1 VKCKKNRI
9 DALIIE
15 TTDLSA
21 LLIEN
26 EKETFLASKILLI
39 NNSYN
44 KKYQLSQL
52 DCSLLE
58 KRIENLVEKLEQR
71 KILYSILHLFLFEPK
86 TKNRFKYFLFK
97 MYQHFRERKRLILLK
112 ENIGLKNYYNDP
124 LFNKRLTE
132 SIYILLRQNIKVKN
146 K

>member
-1 VKCKKNRI
+1 MKCKKNRI
-9 DALIIE
+9 DTLIIE
-15 TTDLSA
+15 TIDLNA
-21 LLIEN
+21 LIS
-26 EKETFLASKILLI
+26 EKEMFLASKILLI

-58 KRIENLVEKLEQR
+58 KRIKNLVEKVEQR

-97 MYQHFRERKRLILLK
+97 MYQHFRQRKRLFLLK
-112 ENIGLKNYYNDP
+112 ENIGIKNYYNDT
-124 LFNKRLTE
+124 LFNKKLTD
-132 SIYILLRQNIKVKN
+132 SIYILLRQNIKVK
-146 K
+146 KYKD